1 MKEILS
7 YSAEN
12 IANAV
17 EADIVRLTPLKELN
31 PEKGS
36 RFFWGGKQVFMKQA
50 PPFEPLAINPEDYQ
64 MIFIGTPIWA
74 SSITPVIRS
83 FLNRYKLHNKQIAV
97 FWSSAG
103 GKGKAYSMIQ
113 ELVPDNQFL
122 GKKGFT
128 EPIKRNTEEAI
139 QTATTWALQVC
150 SDSAC

>member
-1 MKEILS
+1 MTTRLVIY
-7 YSAEN
+7 YSLEGNTELLAEN

-50 PPFEPLAINPEDYQ
+50 PPFEPLAINLEDYQ

-103 GKGKAYSMIQ
+103 GKGEAYLYDPKTGS
-113 ELVPDNQFL
+113 
-122 GKKGFT
+122 
-128 EPIKRNTEEAI
+128 R
-139 QTATTWALQVC
+139 
-150 SDSAC
+150 